1 MNFSSSV
8 TVIIVIFLLGAS
20 IFCLL
25 YFEMDVP
32 YRGLVWL
39 FSCRNFFRIRQE
51 FLNIVFAKVPWGT
64 YMLLS
69 FQVKFEN
76 VLIYFLYRLH
86 LFTLCEFDLVVS
98 GLILSKGID
107 SDTIKPCF
115 VKFYHSCLNFSDLKC
130 GTCVFR
136 EPN

>member
-1 MNFSSSV
+1 
-8 TVIIVIFLLGAS
+8 
-20 IFCLL
+20 
-25 YFEMDVP
+25 MDVP

-51 FLNIVFAKVPWGT
+51 FLNIVFEKVLWGT

-76 VLIYFLYRLH
+76 VLIYFLYRLY
-86 LFTLCEFDLVVS
+86 LLTLCEFDLVGS

-107 SDTIKPCF
+107 SDTIKHCF
-115 VKFYHSCLNFSDLKC
+115 VNFYHSCLNFSDLKS

-136 EPN
+136 EPNYGSLCSCSRISCCI